1 MTKKL
6 KDVLLLVT
14 PFIFRI
20 CTIVLSEMR
29 NRISQGINFF
39 KDFKKYSFTFQLKRI
54 GTFLLVPEHRTV
66 VITFL
71 SISIMAGFYFS
82 VQSRGSVLPVD
93 KDVMRAFSI
102 LQSTNTGRKLV
113 KKVRN
118 STRGSYIYLTIGD
131 TERDNLMDEAGE
143 KVRGLTRVD
152 FRMTQSS
159 CSVRR
164 VTVITNRDMVGR
176 DVYEIVKSLAFELE
190 NVCQVFNLNCAC
202 PWRDSPDAPLTQARV
217 LEELGRVN

>member
-1 MTKKL
+1 MTKNVKY
-6 KDVLLLVT
+6 VLSLIS
-14 PFIFRI
+14 PFIIRFYAAAQ
-20 CTIVLSEMR
+20 SEMKR
-29 NRISQGINFF
+29 RASQGIGFI
-39 KDFKKYSFTFQLKRI
+39 KDFKKYPFIFQVNRI
-54 GTFLLVPEHRTV
+54 KTFLFVPEHRSV

-71 SISIMAGFYFS
+71 IISIMTGFYFS
-82 VQSRGSVLPVD
+82 VQTRGSVLPVD
-93 KDVMRAFSI
+93 RDVIRAFSI
-102 LQSTNTGRKLV
+102 LQSTSTGRRLV
-113 KKVRN
+113 EKVRN
-118 STRGSYIYLTIGD
+118 STRGSYIYLTIGN
-131 TERDNLMDEAGE
+131 TEKDNLMDECGE

-164 VTVITNRDMVGR
+164 VTVITNRDLVGS

-217 LEELGRVN
+217 LEELGIIN

>member
-1 MTKKL
+1 MTKNVKY
-6 KDVLLLVT
+6 VLSLVS
-14 PFIFRI
+14 PFFARLY
-20 CTIVLSEMR
+20 TIVQSEI
-29 NRISQGINFF
+29 RISISKGIGFA
-39 KDFKKYSFTFQLKRI
+39 KDFKNYSFIFQIKRI
-54 GTFLLVPEHRTV
+54 RNYLVVPERRTMV
-66 VITFL
+66 VTMLVIAIL
-71 SISIMAGFYFS
+71 AGFYLS
-82 VQSRGSVLPVD
+82 IQSRGSVLPVD
-93 KDVMRAFSI
+93 RDVIRAFTI
-102 LQSTNTGRKLV
+102 LQSTTTGRKLV
-113 KKVRN
+113 QKVR
-118 STRGSYIYLTIGD
+118 SMTRGSYIYLTIGD
-131 TERDNLMDEAGE
+131 TERDNLMDESGE

-190 NVCQVFNLNCAC
+190 NVCQVFDLNCAC

>member
-1 MTKKL
+1 MTKNVKY
-6 KDVLLLVT
+6 VLSLVS
-14 PFIFRI
+14 PLIIRLYKI
-20 CTIVLSEMR
+20 AQSEMR
-29 NRISQGINFF
+29 KRISQGIGFV
-39 KDFKKYSFTFQLKRI
+39 KDFKKYPLIFQLKRI
-54 GTFLLVPEHRTV
+54 SNFLLVPEHRTI
-66 VITFL
+66 VIT
-71 SISIMAGFYFS
+71 SMIIAIMAGFYFS
-82 VQSRGSVLPVD
+82 IQSRGSVLPVD
-93 KDVMRAFSI
+93 RDVIRAFSI
-102 LQSTNTGRKLV
+102 LQSTSTGRKLV

-131 TERDNLMDEAGE
+131 TERDNLMDETGE

-190 NVCQVFNLNCAC
+190 NVCQVFDLNCAC
-202 PWRDSPDAPLTQARV
+202 PWSDSPNAPLTQARV
-217 LEELGRVN
+217 LEELGIIN